1 MKTKLK
7 KNLRSRFVV
16 GGIVTVVT
24 VAVLMAVLVSLFLLH
39 NRWMGVMVFCYMMF
53 SLKAFLDP
61 YQITD
66 NNQLVGNGVIDI
78 RLILRIERKE
88 KGGFRIWYTWMEGGK
103 ERSRSFYPAD
113 EPLFISTLQQINPN
127 IKLT

>member
-7 KNLRSRFVV
+7 KNLRSRFVI

-24 VAVLMAVLVSLFLLH
+24 VALLMALFVFLFLPH
-39 NRWMGVMVFCYMMF
+39 NRWMGVMFFCYMMF

-66 NNQLVGNGVIDI
+66 NNQLMGNGVINI
-78 RLILRIERKE
+78 PLILRIERKE
-88 KGGFRIWYTWMEGGK
+88 KEGLRIWYTWMEGGK

>member
-1 MKTKLK
+1 MKMKLK
-7 KNLRSRFVV
+7 KNLRSRFMV
-16 GGIVTVVT
+16 GGIATVVT
-24 VAVLMAVLVSLFLLH
+24 FAILMAVSAFLFLPR
-39 NRWMGVMVFCYMMF
+39 NGWMGVMFFCYMMF

-66 NNQLVGNGVIDI
+66 NNQLVGNGVIHI
-78 RLILRIERKE
+78 SLILRIERKE